1 MAMVMMGGGD
11 GVGDMT
17 VMHGPGDLLLRRRRS
32 SSPCH
37 LGQHQIRGVG
47 RRRSFREKDE
57 LFCVFLH
64 VGTGYEEFEIV
75 QEEELKFELV
85 EFMKG

>member
-1 MAMVMMGGGD
+1 MAMVIMGGGG

-17 VMHGPGDLLLRRRRS
+17 VMHGPDDLLWRRRRKRS

-37 LGQHQIRGVG
+37 LGQQQIGGVG
-47 RRRSFREKDE
+47 RRRGFREQDE

-64 VGTGYEEFEIV
+64 VGT
-75 QEEELKFELV
+75 
-85 EFMKG
+85 